1 MIMSKFYAEVEELR
15 IKLEKVKSYVLVHQ
29 FKDGVRNTTLDYD
42 KAQEEMYGLYDK
54 IKELEEY
61 LND

>member
-1 MIMSKFYAEVEELR
+1 MKVDFWVTKLKIQ
-15 IKLEKVKSYVLVHQ
+15 LEKVKSYVLARQ
-29 FKDGVRNTTLDYD
+29 FKGGLRNATLDYD

-61 LND
+61 LDD